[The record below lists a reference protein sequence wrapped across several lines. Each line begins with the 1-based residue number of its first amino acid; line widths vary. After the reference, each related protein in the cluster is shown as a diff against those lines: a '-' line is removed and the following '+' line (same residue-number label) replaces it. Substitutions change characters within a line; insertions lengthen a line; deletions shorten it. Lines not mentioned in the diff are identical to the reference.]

1 MISDSSQPG
10 MIVIIFHWV
19 SLINVHEMLTANNY
33 VLEYIYVCLG
43 VVLGFTDGFEDGETA
58 AGR

>member
-1 MISDSSQPG
+1 
-10 MIVIIFHWV
+10 
-19 SLINVHEMLTANNY
+19 

-43 VVLGFTDGFEDGETA
+43 VVLGFADGFEGGATA